1 MFSLLI
7 FFIVFIKFIFSQ
19 KFTSARSSSVS
30 LLTKPWGNSC
40 QLEMMVDKSKGDDD
54 NDRDQLI
61 MVEMMMMMIQEGTFA
76 IALVF
81 PCSTAISKDSAAFL
95 A

>member
-1 MFSLLI
+1 
-7 FFIVFIKFIFSQ
+7 
-19 KFTSARSSSVS
+19 
-30 LLTKPWGNSC
+30 
-40 QLEMMVDKSKGDDD
+40 MMVDKSKGDDD

-61 MVEMMMMMIQEGTFA
+61 MAEMMMMMIQEGTFA

-95 A
+95 AWNMTFITISSSAIYW